1 MTIVFQPFKKQFF
14 SYRNILVPANVI
26 DNYEG
31 RDQLH
36 FYIKHFCHIKYR
48 ACDMAVVVKGTY
60 KE

>member
-1 MTIVFQPFKKQFF
+1 MIID
-14 SYRNILVPANVI
+14 RNILVPANVI

-48 ACDMAVVVKGTY
+48 AFDMAVVVKGTY